1 MKHIEQALTSLFQK
15 SKDDQFWKV
24 NLLQNWSG
32 IMGNIASKVMIHKIY
47 KDSITLGVYELCW
60 MQELYILSPVIQKK
74 INEFLGSEK
83 IKTIRFRAAQKKEKR
98 KKKKSVTKKIEKKEL
113 SEHEQANIKKIK
125 DPELAHSLKLL
136 LEKCQ

>member
-1 MKHIEQALTSLFQK
+1 MKHIEQALTILFQQ

-24 NLLQNWSG
+24 NLLQNWSE

-47 KDSITLGVYELCW
+47 NDSITLGVYELCW

-74 INEFLGSEK
+74 INAFLGSDK

-98 KKKKSVTKKIEKKEL
+98 KKKKTVIKKVEKKEL
-113 SEHEQANIKKIK
+113 TEHEQASIKKIK

-136 LEKCQ
+136 LEQCQ